1 MNTEQ
6 KKTFE
11 EIKQMHVKDIPRYA
25 LTLNDPVQ
33 FLELVDLVVEFW
45 RKDMKERLHKEQHE
59 KHRCACGSLYT
70 HMHKDRHMRGEKH
83 KKWFDDHELKIND
96 IAYS

>member
-11 EIKQMHVKDIPRYA
+11 EIKLMRVRDISRYA
-25 LTLNDPVQ
+25 LKLKDPSE

-45 RKDMKERLHKEQHE
+45 RQDVKERLYMEQHN
-59 KHRCACGSLYT
+59 KHKCACGSLYT
-70 HMHKDRHMRGEKH
+70 NMHKDRHMRSEKH
-83 KKWFDDHELKIND
+83 KKWYDDHEHEINFD
-96 IAYS
+96 E